1 MSRSSS
7 ASIRATELLREKIL
21 AGQWAQGE
29 RLGEVE
35 LAEILE
41 VSRTPVREA
50 LSRLAAQG
58 LVEILPNRGARVATW
73 TAEQLREVFD
83 LRMLLEPVAC
93 GKAIGRLGSAELDE
107 LDELALGMRELAAAE
122 GQRDFVALAKL
133 NRRFHTTVIGASG
146 SPQLQQILAAV
157 AHVSVATQNYSV
169 YSEDAL
175 ARSLAHHFEIVAA
188 LRSGNAD
195 WVESVMRS
203 HLHNARTA
211 LLPAPAGAMPGR

>member
-1 MSRSSS
+1 MSQSSS
-7 ASIRATELLREKIL
+7 ASIRATDLLREKIL
-21 AGQWAQGE
+21 SGQWAQGE

-73 TAEQLREVFD
+73 TAEQLREIFD

-93 GKAIGRLGSAELDE
+93 GKAVGRLTSSELDE
-107 LDELALGMRELAAAE
+107 LDELAHRMHELAAVPAN
-122 GQRDFVALAKL
+122 RDFIALAEL
-133 NRRFHTTVIGASG
+133 NRRFHATLIGASG
-146 SPQLQQILAAV
+146 SPQLQQTLASV
-157 AHVSVATQNYSV
+157 AHISIATQNYHH
-169 YSEDAL
+169 YTDEAL

-195 WVESVMRS
+195 WVESVMCS
-203 HLHNARTA
+203 HLHNARAAMLPIPDGTA
-211 LLPAPAGAMPGR
+211 PGR